1 MKAQAIEANLKA
13 SSYQSQVEPLNNQ
26 IALLTSETKHLKE
39 MNELLMKN
47 EKDMRA
53 KMNEALDELHE
64 NQEMFNGA
72 DFNLKKMVNELNKV
86 KGELKTNTNLMHRHE
101 LDKEH
106 FAEKLYFAE

>member
-1 MKAQAIEANLKA
+1 
-13 SSYQSQVEPLNNQ
+13 
-26 IALLTSETKHLKE
+26 
-39 MNELLMKN
+39 
-47 EKDMRA
+47 MRA

-86 KGELKTNTNLMHRHE
+86 KGELKTNTNLMNKHE